1 MQERNDGS
9 VCLGSPLLAAAQI
22 IHRLS
27 RLVPGNMD
35 RSGLFS
41 FLSKEFRTLFVYDR
55 FSINL
60 YDAEREF
67 LNSFTSADGTVVEMF
82 SNTRIAQNTVAW
94 QAIQTRKPVVINDL
108 TSLGWGG
115 GASSLA
121 SAGLNATIALPL
133 ILNCEVVSTLHVSF
147 VRQPDN
153 VVEILNFL
161 LELCPVL
168 TIFLFVVLTEE
179 RRARAKAAQQAALNS
194 PGEDDA
200 DGTATR
206 LVDRLLETQDMAR
219 VMSVARKV
227 AKLHIPVLIIGET
240 GTGKSML
247 ARWLHRSSPRR
258 AANFVKVN
266 CPSLAPTLFES
277 EMFGYAKGAF
287 TGAYAK
293 RIGRIEMAQSG
304 TLFLDEIGELS
315 PDMQSKL
322 LQVME
327 ENSFERVGE
336 ARSIGV
342 DIRVL
347 SATNIDL
354 EKALVEGRLRR
365 DLFYRLASV
374 ILRLPPLRQRKN
386 DIPILV
392 EYFISQFSRQW
403 DLRPPRLSRGVLS
416 DLCDHDWPGNIRE
429 LRNVISRLLLHS
441 LDGAVTESFVRDA
454 LHEWEPS
461 AETEAPA
468 PVSPEAVPAVEG
480 RPLHAGAGSC
490 SGPALPTLEENER
503 AHILEALRLTGG
515 RLSGPRGAAALLG
528 VPRSTLQHRLRKLG
542 ITP

>member
-1 MQERNDGS
+1 MPERNNDA
-9 VCLGSPLLAAAQI
+9 CLGSPLLAAAQI

-27 RLVPGNMD
+27 RLVAGNTD
-35 RSGLFS
+35 RSGLFN
-41 FLSKEFRTLFVYDR
+41 FLSKEFRLLFHYDR

-67 LNSFTSADGTVVEMF
+67 LNSFASADGTVVEMF
-82 SNTRIAQNTVAW
+82 SNTRIAHDTVAW
-94 QAIQTRKPVVINDL
+94 QAIQSRKPVVINDL
-108 TSLGWGG
+108 ASRDWGG
-115 GASSLA
+115 GASALA
-121 SAGLNATIALPL
+121 AAGLNATIVLPL
-133 ILNCEVVSTLHVSF
+133 ILNREVIGTLHVSF

-153 VVEILNFL
+153 VAALLNFL
-161 LELCPVL
+161 LELTSVL

-179 RRARAKAAQQAALNS
+179 RRARDKAAQRAALNAADA
-194 PGEDDA
+194 GEA
-200 DGTATR
+200 DGSATR
-206 LVDRLLETQDMAR
+206 LVDRLLETQDMAG

-227 AKLHIPVLIIGET
+227 AKLHIPVLIVGET

-247 ARWLHRSSPRR
+247 ARWLHRRSPRR
-258 AANFVKVN
+258 GENFIKVN

-293 RIGRIEMAQSG
+293 RIGRIEMAQNG
-304 TLFLDEIGELS
+304 TLFMDEIGELS

-354 EKALVEGRLRR
+354 EKALAEGRLRR

-374 ILRLPPLRQRKN
+374 ILRLPPLRQRRN

-392 EYFISQFSRQW
+392 EHFIGQFSRQW
-403 DLRPPRLSRGVLS
+403 DLRPPRLTANVLRN
-416 DLCDHDWPGNIRE
+416 LCEHDWPGNIRE
-429 LRNVISRLLLHS
+429 LRNVVSRILLHS
-441 LDGAVTESFVRDA
+441 LDAAVTEGFVREV
-454 LHEWEPS
+454 LHEWESPS
-461 AETEAPA
+461 APA
-468 PVSPEAVPAVEG
+468 PGAPASPPDDDLPPASPPK
-480 RPLHAGAGSC
+480 R
-490 SGPALPTLEENER
+490 ALPSLEENER

-542 ITP
+542 ITV

>member
-1 MQERNDGS
+1 MFQQSCTADLNN
-9 VCLGSPLLAAAQI
+9 VPLAVARVIQ
-22 IHRLS
+22 HLS
-27 RLVPGNMD
+27 RLVPGKMD
-35 RSGLFS
+35 RNAFFQILSRQLRLLFN
-41 FLSKEFRTLFVYDR
+41 YDR
-55 FSINL
+55 FCINL

-67 LNSFTSADGTVVEMF
+67 LNLFTAADGTVVESL
-82 SNTRIAQNTVAW
+82 SNTRIAKNTVAGM
-94 QAIQTRKPVVINDL
+94 AIASHKPVVINDL
-108 TSLGWGG
+108 
-115 GASSLA
+115 ASQDVGDAPLPLA
-121 SAGLNATIALPL
+121 SVGLNATIALPL
-133 ILNCEVVSTLHVSF
+133 ILNREVVGTLHVSF

-327 ENSFERVGE
+327 ENSFER
-336 ARSIGV
+336 SIGV

-468 PVSPEAVPAVEG
+468 PASPEAVPAVEG